1 MMGLLWLHLPFLCL
15 KEFGVVGLD
24 TYTRGI
30 KDLHKCWTGSLAK
43 RRLCLGPA
51 GVVNCTSLSALSF
64 WVSLFPGKRGWNN
77 TTSPTTTQTPSLRHP
92 SWLNKACTTSKDSES
107 EWLAKDNPE
116 TNPITIQPKTESHV
130 AEQAFWVPW
139 PYCSLPGHL
148 FPIKSLALSAHVSPW
163 TIHFWVLDKEPA
175 FGPWKGSCFL
185 QHQEAGACAGE
196 LRHSLKFYFLTLKQ
210 LMLIS

>member
-1 MMGLLWLHLPFLCL
+1 MKSPSVRGNTLTETELFST
-15 KEFGVVGLD
+15 VGPGEEHKTNKPSPTGRVRERLEGD
-24 TYTRGI
+24 TT
-30 KDLHKCWTGSLAK
+30 C
-43 RRLCLGPA
+43 P
-51 GVVNCTSLSALSF
+51 
-64 WVSLFPGKRGWNN
+64 
-77 TTSPTTTQTPSLRHP
+77 TTSQNPSLRHP

-116 TNPITIQPKTESHV
+116 TNPITIKPETENHM
-130 AEQAFWVPW
+130 AEQSFWVPW

-163 TIHFWVLDKEPA
+163 TIDFWVLDKEPA

-185 QHQEAGACAGE
+185 QHQEACAGE